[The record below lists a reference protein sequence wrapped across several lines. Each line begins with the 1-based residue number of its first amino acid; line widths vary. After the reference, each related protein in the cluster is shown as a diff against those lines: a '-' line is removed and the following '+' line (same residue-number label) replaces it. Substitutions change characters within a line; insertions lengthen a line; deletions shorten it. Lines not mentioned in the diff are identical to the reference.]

1 MKARVLFLLT
11 ATSLL
16 VLPIPTASAQ
26 SIKRVR
32 QSLDRATGGQTAP
45 PNQPQPAAPALTP
58 EQVAAAQA
66 AQAAQLKRQ
75 KEASAAAEAKVIP
88 FLKERVAGG
97 SADAAYDLAKRYET
111 GKGVAE
117 DPKEARRLYQLAAER
132 DSSDAK
138 AWLKEHPATA
148 TAIATEKEKAK
159 EKVVEKATVA
169 KPLTSAGAA
178 AAGATKPATPAV
190 PGKTADAK

>member
-1 MKARVLFLLT
+1 MKVRILSLVT

-32 QSLDRATGGQTAP
+32 QSLDRATGGQMAP
-45 PNQPQPAAPALTP
+45 PNQTLPAAPAAPVLTP

-132 DSSDAK
+132 DNSDAK
-138 AWLKEHPATA
+138 TWLKEHPATA
-148 TAIATEKEKAK
+148 IVTEKAK
-159 EKVVEKATVA
+159 DKSIEKSAIA
-169 KPLTSAGAA
+169 KPAATAATAGAS
-178 AAGATKPATPAV
+178 KPATPAV
-190 PGKTADAK
+190 PGKSADAK